1 MSVIVNMK
9 LFYEKQIFFCTNVR
23 IYKENISSGKHKSLV
38 IGNFIKKRSKEL
50 AIKKAGVDS
59 LECLNRQKLGL
70 VLASYPEGYWYK
82 TSSKEDVDFFID
94 KSLIKKKTFKKNFIE
109 N

>member
-9 LFYEKQIFFCTNVR
+9 LFYEKLIFFCTNVR
-23 IYKENISSGKHKSLV
+23 KDKEYVSSVKHKSLV
-38 IGNFIKKRSKEL
+38 LGNYIKKRFKEL
-50 AIKKAGVDS
+50 AIKKVGVAS
-59 LECLNRQKLGL
+59 LECLNRHKLGL
-70 VLASYPEGYWYK
+70 VPTSYPEGYWYK